1 MNDHKHKGDSMNR
14 KNTQT
19 YQMLTHVV
27 DFGTRNVSLFP
38 EDTGAKK
45 LLETLTTGVE
55 TLSQQAGI
63 WMAAKT
69 ALRNGRTAKEASRE
83 NLKNYL
89 ERAAQ
94 LSRALHSDRLQLPAN
109 PTDQNLIDSGNGFL
123 LEAESM
129 KKEFVELGLSA
140 TFAADLETAVRTF
153 KKSIQDVRDATGRC
167 SGSLRKWNET
177 LGQTLDALGRF
188 DILVSNALG
197 NDPASLTSYAIAR
210 AIRRVGGRKAVATTP
225 SIKAEPTLPEI
236 EEPGPATTTAPA
248 VAA

>member
-1 MNDHKHKGDSMNR
+1 MNR

-45 LLETLTTGVE
+45 LLETLKTGAE

-63 WMAAKT
+63 WMASKT

-83 NLKNYL
+83 SLKNYL

-109 PTDQNLIDSGNGFL
+109 PTDQNLIDSGKGFL

-129 KKEFVELGLSA
+129 KKEFVEHGLSA
-140 TFAADLETAVRTF
+140 TFAADLEIAVRTF
-153 KKSIQDVRDATGRC
+153 EKSIQDVRDATGRR
-167 SGSLRKWNET
+167 SGSLRKWDET

-197 NDPASLTSYAIAR
+197 NDAAALASYAIAR
-210 AIRRVGGRKAVATTP
+210 AVRRVGGRKAEGTTP
-225 SIKAEPTLPEI
+225 TAEPI
-236 EEPGPATTTAPA
+236 PATSDPIPVTTTAITP